1 MKFSICIPNYNYE
14 RYLGRTLASVLAERD
29 EDLEVVVADN
39 ASTDASVAVVEAC
52 GDPRVRV
59 RVNRCNVGFAG
70 NLDRAAGMA
79 RGEVL
84 IMLSSDDLMRPG
96 ALAVYRA
103 LLARGGAERSVVS
116 ATVDVIDPDD
126 RVTGRI
132 GPDPEL
138 WRPGDRTAE
147 LEAAAGGPVYRV
159 PGPELLRRCLLA
171 MKNPFNFAATAY
183 PRALYEAVEGYG
195 GGRLINPDKW
205 FHWRLLGVAAD
216 PYFIDR
222 PLFAY
227 RWHPANQSAQQ
238 AATGALK
245 QLVDE
250 YASTLELDGALLAR
264 LGLSRAAVERA
275 FVERDVVRH
284 GLATLARG
292 DRRKARRIVRFGGA
306 VYPWHLRAQRGA
318 WVLAALLALG
328 PAGRWIA
335 AAAYSARRRRA
346 GKEAA

>member
-39 ASTDASVAVVEAC
+39 ALTDASVAVVEAC

-138 WRPGDRTAE
+138 
-147 LEAAAGGPVYRV
+147 
-159 PGPELLRRCLLA
+159 
-171 MKNPFNFAATAY
+171 
-183 PRALYEAVEGYG
+183 
-195 GGRLINPDKW
+195 
-205 FHWRLLGVAAD
+205 
-216 PYFIDR
+216 
-222 PLFAY
+222 
-227 RWHPANQSAQQ
+227 
-238 AATGALK
+238 
-245 QLVDE
+245 
-250 YASTLELDGALLAR
+250 
-264 LGLSRAAVERA
+264 
-275 FVERDVVRH
+275 
-284 GLATLARG
+284 
-292 DRRKARRIVRFGGA
+292 
-306 VYPWHLRAQRGA
+306 
-318 WVLAALLALG
+318 
-328 PAGRWIA
+328 
-335 AAAYSARRRRA
+335 
-346 GKEAA
+346 